1 LRWASTPFQAG
12 DIMVFGMYLMHGSLD
27 NLSDQFRLSC
37 DTCYQ
42 LVAADV
48 DWRHMGEYP
57 DQIPKAK
64 KHISIQD
71 ARGNWGI

>member
-1 LRWASTPFQAG
+1 
-12 DIMVFGMYLMHGSLD
+12 MVFGMYLMHGSLD
-27 NLSDQFRLSC
+27 NLSDQFWLSC

-71 ARGNWGI
+71 ARGNWGNIT

>member
-1 LRWASTPFQAG
+1 
-12 DIMVFGMYLMHGSLD
+12 MVFGMYLMHGSLD

-57 DQIPKAK
+57 DQIPKAEGR
-64 KHISIQD
+64 ISIQD
-71 ARGNWGI
+71 ARGNWGNIT